1 MQSEEDSQWL
11 QQAEKRLSAG
21 KLDPAELDAETKEDH
36 LVTAGHRKGSQEDD
50 NLVTAAPTDVFGKS
64 VRDRSATPMTSSS
77 SEDGGRVAVGK
88 VTDYKHDSLRIC
100 YSDL

>member
-21 KLDPAELDAETKEDH
+21 KLDPTEDPETKEDH

-50 NLVTAAPTDVFGKS
+50 NLVTATPPDVFGKS
-64 VRDRSATPMTSSS
+64 VRDRSATPS
-77 SEDGGRVAVGK
+77 SEDGGRAAVGK
-88 VTDYKHDSLRIC
+88 VT
-100 YSDL
+100 